1 MENWSKWENDESAA
15 RSRYTQDMQAER
27 RALREALRSDLPAAH
42 MGLGLTVIALIV
54 IASFS
59 GPRWTLI
66 ISGAVTAWFFLA
78 LAVIHIGSGRGRGAF
93 RRAYIAT
100 FGWGNWI

>member
-1 MENWSKWENDESAA
+1 MEHSSELENGEASA
-15 RSRYTQDMQAER
+15 SQYTRDMQTER
-27 RALREALRSDLPAAH
+27 HSVREALRSDLPAAH
-42 MGLGLTVIALIV
+42 VGLGVTVIVLIV
-54 IASFS
+54 VAGFS

-66 ISGAVTAWFFLA
+66 IGGAFTAWFLLA
-78 LAVIHIGSGRGRGAF
+78 LAVIHIGSGRGRDAV

>member
-15 RSRYTQDMQAER
+15 RSRYTQDIQAER

-42 MGLGLTVIALIV
+42 MGLGVTVIALIA

-59 GPRWTLI
+59 GPRWTLT
-66 ISGAVTAWFFLA
+66 ISGAFTAWFLLA
-78 LAVIHIGSGRGRGAF
+78 LAVIHIGSGRGRDAL

-100 FGWGNWI
+100 FGWANWI